1 MKNDNP
7 FPIRY
12 KRVEN
17 GGKHRAINNAV
28 QMTESELFFIVDSD
42 DILLEDAIEKVLA
55 WIDTLDAVHK
65 WAGVSGARGYTPKDH
80 IGGISESKY
89 VDAKNTERIKYNLTG
104 DKAEVYYTNVLKN
117 IYFQR
122 LKEKSL

>member
-28 QMTESELFFIVDSD
+28 
-42 DILLEDAIEKVLA
+42 
-55 WIDTLDAVHK
+55 
-65 WAGVSGARGYTPKDH
+65 TPKDH